1 MCLPCS
7 AMFFLVSKLQK
18 RKYLLYVE
26 ICIFERVYAN
36 ANPKVLV
43 ILSHIVAFQ
52 FSEK

>member
-1 MCLPCS
+1 
-7 AMFFLVSKLQK
+7 MFALLCHVFLVSKLQK

-26 ICIFERVYAN
+26 ICIFESVY